1 MPTLEEIFKAQGF
14 TDADLEAVKPLLTD
28 ARYRNAVEGEISR
41 LANEN
46 TIFKTE
52 NEKWSNWHETE
63 GKPTLALYEKDMTDA
78 KAEAASLRE
87 RLRLAE
93 ANGFAPRRDE
103 QQPPANQPPAN
114 AAFDPKAHKLIT
126 EDEFKAQTMRFADLE
141 GQAIA
146 ISGNLIEEYRHL
158 TGGKSI
164 IDYTYQTQ
172 DGRTLHGLEALR
184 FEAQLNKQPMYEYAQ
199 KKFDFAAKRQAIAD
213 AQRKAAED
221 AIRADERAKVV
232 QQYGQPGAGPMMPS
246 SQPFIPRP
254 SGNEGK
260 QPWDRGTDNERRSDR
275 IQRAMQTQLRSGAVQ

>member
-1 MPTLEEIFKAQGF
+1 MTLEEFYKQKGF

-28 ARYRNAVEGEISR
+28 AKFRGPLEEEIQR
-41 LANEN
+41 LN
-46 TIFKTE
+46 TDLTLFKTE
-52 NEKWSNWHETE
+52 NERWDAWHKGDGQKLMDDLER
-63 GKPTLALYEKDMTDA
+63 EKVEAIA
-78 KAEAASLRE
+78 KAASLE
-87 RLRLAE
+87 ARLKEAE
-93 ANGFAPRRDE
+93 KNGFAPLRNE
-103 QQPPANQPPAN
+103 PANPNPQQPAAG
-114 AAFDPKAHKLIT
+114 AFDPKAHKLIT

-199 KKFDFAAKRQAIAD
+199 KKFDFASKRQAIAD

>member
-1 MPTLEEIFKAQGF
+1 MPTLEEIYKAQGF

-28 ARYRNAVEGEISR
+28 ARLRAAIESEVNR

-126 EDEFKAQTMRFADLE
+126 EDELTRRVNDFARME
-141 GQAIA
+141 GDAIA
-146 ISGNLIEEYRHL
+146 QSANLLEEYRYL
-158 TGGKSI
+158 TGGKSL
-164 IDYTYQTQ
+164 IDYTYTTQ
-172 DGRTLHGLEALR
+172 DGRTLRGMEALR
-184 FEAQLNKQPMYEYAQ
+184 AEKTDPKVSLVEFAA
-199 KKFDFAAKRQAIAD
+199 KKFDFTGKRNAIAEQ
-213 AQRKAAED
+213 QRKAAED